1 MHLTSGQPSPI
12 FILGLLPR
20 SGTNHLWDLLGL
32 HPGTEL
38 MHPVYEDHLV
48 RWSPHLVHYA
58 EDVSQRWSPE
68 WEVPSEEAAELLRS
82 LGDGVAAWIT
92 GQSQRHVV
100 TKMPS
105 MEHADR
111 FFDIFRSGPLL
122 VVVRDG
128 RSLAESGV
136 RTFGWTYERAFR
148 AYAAS
153 AQTLLDLQATAQS
166 DRLHTVRFEDL
177 VEHPDS
183 TVRRL
188 CEHCELDPDD
198 FPYDRIADL
207 PVRGSSAL
215 AGDGGN
221 VHWAPTDKPEGFAPV
236 ERWHD
241 WSPHLHRRFAELAG
255 EQQRALGYELLD
267 PPGSDTVGQRVG
279 DFRDVVLDSMWRDAR
294 QRLGRV
300 RRAVPRAL
308 KGE

>member
-1 MHLTSGQPSPI
+1 
-12 FILGLLPR
+12 
-20 SGTNHLWDLLGL
+20 
-32 HPGTEL
+32 

-48 RWSPHLVHYA
+48 RWSPHLVHYV

-105 MEHADR
+105 MENAHL

-153 AQTLLDLQATAQS
+153 AQTLLDLQATAPS

-188 CEHCELDPDD
+188 CEHCELDPTT
-198 FPYDRIADL
+198 FPYDRIAEL

-236 ERWHD
+236 ERWHELVTA
-241 WSPHLHRRFAELAG
+241 SPSTVRRTRG
-255 EQQRALGYELLD
+255 RAAARTRLRTARSTGLRHGRPNESVTSVTSSSTRC
-267 PPGSDTVGQRVG
+267 GG
-279 DFRDVVLDSMWRDAR
+279 DAR